1 MPPVRIAFAM
11 TRQFS
16 GIGSNP
22 IATER
27 EATTI
32 ATPNDGDSA
41 QKSIDPLPTMLDR
54 ARDPAQRNAAQ
65 REQDDHEDDEN
76 DRPGKPFPAGGQNR
90 FEMRPGSH
98 LRPGKVEA
106 RERC

>member
-1 MPPVRIAFAM
+1 MMPPVRIAFAM

-16 GIGSNP
+16 RIGSNP

-54 ARDPAQRNAAQ
+54 ARRSSAAQ
-65 REQDDHEDDEN
+65 R
-76 DRPGKPFPAGGQNR
+76 GA
-90 FEMRPGSH
+90 
-98 LRPGKVEA
+98 A
-106 RERC
+106 RTR